1 MTSINI
7 QCIKTYKLAVD
18 NASVESENSI
28 QALDGLI
35 EKCHTLLQELQTM
48 KDLSIQM

>member
-35 EKCHTLLQELQTM
+35 SKCHDLLKELETM
-48 KDLSIQM
+48 KELSAQM